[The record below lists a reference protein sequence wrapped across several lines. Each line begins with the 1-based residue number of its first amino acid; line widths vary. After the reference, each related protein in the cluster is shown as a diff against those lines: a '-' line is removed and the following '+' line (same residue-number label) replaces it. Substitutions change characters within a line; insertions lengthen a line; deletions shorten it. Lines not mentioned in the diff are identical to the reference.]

1 MHKEENVPRC
11 GKLQYYTLTGIEV
24 FGCIARLKCLFA
36 AAKKRLCLAAV
47 HAVDIPGGRQSEQHP
62 LFGRGD
68 KMIDYRKQS
77 GRCSERVGD
86 L

>member
-47 HAVDIPGGRQSEQHP
+47 HAVDIPGRRQSEQHP

-68 KMIDYRKQS
+68 KMIDCRKQS
-77 GRCSERVGD
+77 WRCSERVGD